1 MSNVFD
7 QVAVVLVGL
16 DFAVL
21 AVGVVVAVVVVVPII
36 IMIIK
41 KTAHVDITKAKI
53 RSSKAKQYLTKTKS
67 GTFDGL

>member
-21 AVGVVVAVVVVVPII
+21 AVGVVVAVVVVPII

-41 KTAHVDITKAKI
+41 KTAHVDITKAK
-53 RSSKAKQYLTKTKS
+53 
-67 GTFDGL
+67 

>member
-16 DFAVL
+16 DSAVL
-21 AVGVVVAVVVVVPII
+21 AVGVVVAVVVPII

>member
-7 QVAVVLVGL
+7 QVAVVRVGL

-21 AVGVVVAVVVVVPII
+21 AVGVVVAVVVPII

-41 KTAHVDITKAKI
+41 KTAHVDTTKAKI

>member
-41 KTAHVDITKAKI
+41 KDCA
-53 RSSKAKQYLTKTKS
+53 R
-67 GTFDGL
+67 

>member
-21 AVGVVVAVVVVVPII
+21 AVGVVVAVVVVPII